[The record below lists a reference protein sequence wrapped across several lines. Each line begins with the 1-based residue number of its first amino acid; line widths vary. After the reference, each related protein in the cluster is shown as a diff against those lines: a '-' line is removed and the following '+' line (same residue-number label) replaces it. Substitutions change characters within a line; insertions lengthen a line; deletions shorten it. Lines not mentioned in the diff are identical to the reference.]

1 MTSIPFATIVLY
13 RHFIQTIMFR
23 NVITS
28 NARVCTVSY
37 TRSIHATSAASTVGG
52 KVSEMADKVNKKV
65 GQGLASAIETGEKA
79 AGKTKET
86 LGSTTA
92 SAKQKKEDA
101 KHTTQKTKEQAKQKV
116 EQAAAG
122 ARETKDDVKGRM
134 SK

>member
-1 MTSIPFATIVLY
+1 MCRALLGHSIHKI
-13 RHFIQTIMFR
+13 IMFR
-23 NVITS
+23 NVLTS

-37 TRSIHATSAASTVGG
+37 SRSIHATPAASTVTG

-92 SAKQKKEDA
+92 SAKQKTEGA
-101 KHTTQKTKEQAKQKV
+101 KKTAHKTTEEAKQKV
-116 EQAAAG
+116 NQAAAG
-122 ARETKDDVKGRM
+122 ARETKDDAKDRM

>member
-1 MTSIPFATIVLY
+1 
-13 RHFIQTIMFR
+13 MFR
-23 NVITS
+23 NAITS
-28 NARVCTVSY
+28 NARICTASY
-37 TRSIHATSAASTVGG
+37 TRSIHATPAASTVTE

-92 SAKQKKEDA
+92 SAKQKTEDA
-101 KHTTQKTKEQAKQKV
+101 KQTTQETTEQAKQKV
-116 EQAAAG
+116 NQVNYPWRANRLSCQLLISVQAAAG

>member
-1 MTSIPFATIVLY
+1 
-13 RHFIQTIMFR
+13 MFR

-37 TRSIHATSAASTVGG
+37 TRSIHATPAAGTVTE

-65 GQGLASAIETGEKA
+65 GRGLASAIETGERA

-86 LGSTTA
+86 LGKSMSNGVESVYDGLVGTTTT
-92 SAKQKKEDA
+92 SAREKAEGARQ
-101 KHTTQKTKEQAKQKV
+101 TTQEKTEQAKQKV
-116 EQAAAG
+116 DQAAAG
-122 ARETKDDVKGRM
+122 AREVKDEMKSRM

>member
-1 MTSIPFATIVLY
+1 
-13 RHFIQTIMFR
+13 MFR

-37 TRSIHATSAASTVGG
+37 TRTIHATPAASTVPG

-65 GQGLASAIETGEKA
+65 GRGLASAIETGEKA

-86 LGSTTA
+86 LGSKMA
-92 SAKQKKEDA
+92 SAKQ
-101 KHTTQKTKEQAKQKV
+101 TTQKPAQQARQKV
-116 EQAAAG
+116 EQAGTG
-122 ARETKDDVKGRM
+122 ARETKDDVKDKM